1 VQATPGAAWADRLE
15 FVDDD
20 DRLVASVGVLPIRLL
35 AEKLGLRAAV
45 SAAWARRGFTPVYDR
60 GQLAVDLALTLL
72 LGGEAISD
80 FQGLRHLAP
89 VTGPVASTPT
99 VWRFLDEAGE
109 ETLTGLNRAVA
120 GFRRHW
126 WGLLAVRPEG
136 FPWLTVAGK
145 ELTGIT
151 VVDLDASLVFCA
163 SEDKQNAKPTYK
175 GGVGFAPNLATC
187 DNTDDLLVV
196 DPRPGNATSNDA
208 ADNIAT
214 LTRAVERIPGAWR
227 HRLLVRLDGAGF
239 SHDLLAHIACG
250 GGKRG
255 RRWEFSVGWPRTD
268 REMAAI
274 AKLPA
279 AAWTPAIDQS
289 GDVVENAYVA
299 ELTGLLD
306 LSAWTEKIPGLRILV
321 RDEPLHPKYLARA
334 TDQEKQLGRRYQL
347 IAINAKTGQLAW
359 LDARHRSHVH
369 VENDVKQ
376 GKAIGLNH
384 WPSRHWTINVAW
396 TQIVL
401 LAGNLLAAYRWL
413 ALTPGDLRDASV
425 KLLRFRLFDLPARLT
440 RGQRKR
446 WLHLRA
452 DWPWIDAAVGAWT
465 RAKALPTVT

>member
-1 VQATPGAAWADRLE
+1 VQATPSATWADRLE
-15 FVDDD
+15 FVGDD

-35 AEKLGLRAAV
+35 AEKSGLRAAL
-45 SAAWARRGFTPVYDR
+45 STAWARRGFTPLYDR

-72 LGGEAISD
+72 LGGETISD

-109 ETLTGLNRAVA
+109 EALARLVQAVA
-120 GFRRHW
+120 AFRRDW
-126 WGLLAVRPEG
+126 WGLPAARPEG

-151 VVDLDASLVFCA
+151 VVDLDVTLVLA
-163 SEDKQNAKPTYK
+163 GSEGKQNAAATYK
-175 GGVGFAPNLATC
+175 GGVGFAPNLAIC
-187 DNTDDLLVV
+187 DNTDDVLVV

-208 ADNIAT
+208 ADNVAT
-214 LTRAVERIPGAWR
+214 LTRAVERIPGAYR
-227 HRLLVRLDGAGF
+227 HRMLVRLDGAGF
-239 SHDLLAHIACG
+239 SHDLLEHIASG

-255 RRWEFSVGWPRTD
+255 RRWEFSVGWSCTD
-268 REMAAI
+268 VETDAI
-274 AKLPA
+274 AELPEK
-279 AAWTPAIDQS
+279 AWTQGIDQD
-289 GDVVENAYVA
+289 GTPVEDTFVA

-321 RDEPLHPKYLARA
+321 RDEPLHPKYLKRA
-334 TDQEKQLGRRYQL
+334 SEREKALGRRYQL
-347 IAINAKTGQLAW
+347 IAVNAKIGQLAW

-376 GKAIGLNH
+376 GKAIGLNR
-384 WPSRHWTINVAW
+384 WPSRHWKINVAW
-396 TQIVL
+396 TQIVM

-413 ALTPGDLRDASV
+413 ALEPGRLRDASI

-446 WLHLRA
+446 FLHLRA
-452 DWPWIDAAVGAWT
+452 DWPWIDAVVGGWT
-465 RAKALPTVT
+465 RIRALPAVT